1 MNPYLVSLES
11 GSDVLSGFVNKNGM
25 LTIEVTKTFG
35 ESTVSKIL
43 DLVQNASSRKAKTE
57 HFISKFAR
65 YYTPVVVILAGLI
78 AFVPPLILS
87 GATFAD
93 WIYRALV
100 FLVISCPCAL
110 VVSIPLGF
118 FGGIGAA
125 SRNGIL
131 VKGSNYL
138 EALNDVKVV
147 VFDKTGTLTKGVFKV
162 TAIRPEG
169 GRTEDELMEPGSHRG
184 SQFQSSDCRIHSRS
198 LGQSHSH
205 ARC

>member
-1 MNPYLVSLES
+1 M
-11 GSDVLSGFVNKNGM
+11 
-25 LTIEVTKTFG
+25 
-35 ESTVSKIL
+35 
-43 DLVQNASSRKAKTE
+43 
-57 HFISKFAR
+57 
-65 YYTPVVVILAGLI
+65 VILAALI
-78 AFVPPLILS
+78 AFVPPLLLS

-162 TAIRPEG
+162 TSVHPEG
-169 GRTEDELMEPGSHRG
+169 TRTNEELMKLAAIAEANSNHPIAESIRAAWAQDIPAQGVDGYDEVAGHGIKVNVNGQEVLAGNAKLMEQAGIRYTKPKPSEPLCMWLKLASM
-184 SQFQSSDCRIHSRS
+184 SDIS
-198 LGQSHSH
+198 LL
-205 ARC
+205 RTK

>member
-1 MNPYLVSLES
+1 M
-11 GSDVLSGFVNKNGM
+11 
-25 LTIEVTKTFG
+25 
-35 ESTVSKIL
+35 
-43 DLVQNASSRKAKTE
+43 
-57 HFISKFAR
+57 
-65 YYTPVVVILAGLI
+65 
-78 AFVPPLILS
+78 LS

-131 VKGSNYL
+131 IKGSNYL

-169 GRTEDELMEPGSHRG
+169 GRTEDELMELAA
-184 SQFQSSDCRIHSRS
+184 IAEAHSNHPIAESIRAAWAKDIRTQGVDR
-198 LGQSHSH
+198 L
-205 ARC
+205 R